1 MVRKGRSSDIDT
13 FKKDLKDFTESVAGY
28 IPGLGEVLAIRDTYQ
43 KGKRLT
49 VSGPKALRVARRR
62 ARSRVNRAI
71 RRVRRH
77 FS

>member
-1 MVRKGRSSDIDT
+1 MRRKVRNRDVDT
-13 FKKDLKDFTESVAGY
+13 FKKDLKDFSESAAGY

-43 KGKRLT
+43 KGERLT

-71 RRVRRH
+71 RRMRRY
-77 FS
+77 FG